1 MTPAASSSLSRED
14 SEDRE
19 RKRCSAVDVF
29 VVMEENGEV
38 AISELTTC
46 SMQGMRNAIQKNAEE
61 RRSTLDPGLWMH
73 AFAR

>member
-1 MTPAASSSLSRED
+1 MTPAASSSPSRED

-46 SMQGMRNAIQKNAEE
+46 SMRGMRNAIQKNTEE
-61 RRSTLDPGLWMH
+61 RR
-73 AFAR
+73 